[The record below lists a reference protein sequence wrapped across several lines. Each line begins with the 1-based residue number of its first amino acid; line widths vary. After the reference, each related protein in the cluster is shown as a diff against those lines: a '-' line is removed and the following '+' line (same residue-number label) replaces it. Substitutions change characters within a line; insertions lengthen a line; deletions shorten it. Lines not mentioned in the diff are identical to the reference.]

1 VTESH
6 IGDIVTSKTYGIS
19 SELGEINTMSHAI
32 ENSGKTV
39 YNSGSAFFEGK
50 ASRERFK
57 SNRFMDLI
65 LDYST
70 DTSNR
75 KAATRLNRLRLEETG
90 INATTYRNTVER
102 EGEDIQK
109 HIKQKCEEALM
120 NNGFNN
126 DGEKLEDSAFLS
138 VVPEHIEQAVIE
150 DAAIR
155 LNMWEYNAADY
166 ENPAETVNV
175 SLDDVCVKRQT
186 ETRPGDKENQPK
198 RVDNTVLHIQVNC
211 SSYILNA
218 TSILDGL
225 KLLIGFLLLNG
236 LMKKQIVI
244 FADGARNIHAAVTKM
259 LSFANCKII
268 LDWFHLKKKCQEQ
281 LSMALKG
288 SKIRN
293 EFLDG
298 GFLSCLWFGNI
309 DGAIKRL
316 QNIDP
321 KKVKNFDYIV
331 KLTEY
336 LERVRGQVPCYALRK
351 ELGLRNSSNLG
362 EKSNDIIVADRQKH
376 NGMSWSNDGSVAFA
390 TVAAASHNRE
400 INRWTHSRTI
410 NLELRKHAA

>member
-1 VTESH
+1 
-6 IGDIVTSKTYGIS
+6 
-19 SELGEINTMSHAI
+19 MSHSI
-32 ENSGKTV
+32 EVSGRTV
-39 YNSGSAFFEGK
+39 YNSGSAFFEGT
-50 ASRERFK
+50 ASREKFK
-57 SNRFMDLI
+57 SSRFMDLI

-75 KAATRLNRLRLEETG
+75 KAAARLNRLRLEETG
-90 INATTYRNTVER
+90 IGVTTYRNTVER
-102 EGEDIQK
+102 EGEAIQK
-109 HIKQKCEEALM
+109 QIEQKCEEALM
-120 NNGFNN
+120 DNGFNSN
-126 DGEKLEDSAFLS
+126 GELLQETLFVADA
-138 VVPEHIEQAVIE
+138 PEHIEQAAIE
-150 DAAIR
+150 DAAIS
-155 LNMWEYNAADY
+155 LNIWEYNAADY
-166 ENPAETVNV
+166 ESPSETVNV

-186 ETRPGDKENQPK
+186 ETRPGNKDNQPK
-198 RVDNTVLHIQVNC
+198 RVYNTVLHIQANC

-218 TSILDGL
+218 ASLFGGL

-236 LMKKQIVI
+236 LLKKQIVI
-244 FADGARNIHAAVTKM
+244 FADGARDIHAVVLKM

-309 DGAIKRL
+309 NGAIKQL

-321 KKVKNFDYIV
+321 KKVKNIEYII
-331 KLTEY
+331 KLIEY

-362 EKSNDIIVADRQKH
+362 EKSNDIIVAKRQKH
-376 NGMSWSNDGSVAFA
+376 NGMSWSNNGSVAFA
-390 TVAAASHNRE
+390 TVAAASHNAE
-400 INRWTHSRTI
+400 IKEWTHTRTI
-410 NLELRKHAA
+410 NLELRRCAA